1 MSNLKEQLRDDVK
14 VAMKQG
20 KVVKRNLIRTI
31 LGEVSTLEKK
41 VGGKIMDDADV
52 QTKIM
57 KKFIDN
63 IKETEEKLG
72 KISDEAK
79 GELAILE
86 AYMPILMGEEEIEK
100 IVSGI
105 IADKQFSEARQVGLV
120 MKEFTTEYK
129 GKADNKVVSKIA
141 ARLLAQ

>member
-72 KISDEAK
+72 KLSDEA
-79 GELAILE
+79 GEELVILE
-86 AYMPILMGEEEIEK
+86 AYMPTLMAEEEIEK

-105 IADKQFSEARQVGLV
+105 IADKQFSGARQVGLV
-120 MKEFTTEYK
+120 MREFTTEYK

-141 ARLLAQ
+141 ARLLA